1 MSISYSKFF
10 DPVQLG
16 TSASTL
22 LTIGAQPSQQ
32 LLRGGR
38 IRFTNTT
45 ATAATVT
52 AYAVPS
58 GGSVG
63 DSNAFVKGKS
73 IAANDYLD
81 VDVPIMAAGATLQAL
96 SGTATAITAHMIA
109 GGIFA

>member
-58 GGSVG
+58 GGSLRRGFLGVQG
-63 DSNAFVKGKS
+63 STFWILADGMK
-73 IAANDYLD
+73 
-81 VDVPIMAAGATLQAL
+81 T
-96 SGTATAITAHMIA
+96 T
-109 GGIFA
+109 